1 MLQSRPA
8 PGVTLAANRFE
19 FLIQPGWNDSPP
31 EHWQS
36 HWQQCLGA
44 RRVANR
50 DWHLPSCEDWLAGL
64 HAALAQAEK
73 PVIVVAHSL
82 GCIAVA
88 HYARLY
94 PQAIAGA
101 LLVAPADV
109 EREDAPSALLDFAPA
124 PHAAL
129 PFPALVLASTND
141 PFCRSMRAKALA
153 DSWGAR
159 LEWLEQAGHVNVA
172 SGHQKW
178 PEGLVYLA
186 KLVSLLGQD
195 GEARALTA
203 RA

>member
-1 MLQSRPA
+1 MPKSRA
-8 PGVTLAANRFE
+8 ISSLTSAANRFE

-36 HWQQCLGA
+36 HWQQYLGA

-50 DWHLPSCEDWLAGL
+50 DWHLPRREDWLDGL
-64 HAALAQAEK
+64 HAAIAQVDK

-82 GCIAVA
+82 GCIALA
-88 HYARLY
+88 HYARRY

-109 EREDAPSALLDFAPA
+109 EREDAPPALLDFAPA
-124 PHAAL
+124 PQVAL

-141 PFCRSMRAKALA
+141 PFCRSARAKALA

-159 LEWLEQAGHVNVA
+159 LEWLAQAGHVNVA
-172 SGHQKW
+172 SGHHKW
-178 PEGLVYLA
+178 PEGLAYLA
-186 KLVSLLGQD
+186 QLVSLLGQD
-195 GEARALTA
+195 GEACVLTA